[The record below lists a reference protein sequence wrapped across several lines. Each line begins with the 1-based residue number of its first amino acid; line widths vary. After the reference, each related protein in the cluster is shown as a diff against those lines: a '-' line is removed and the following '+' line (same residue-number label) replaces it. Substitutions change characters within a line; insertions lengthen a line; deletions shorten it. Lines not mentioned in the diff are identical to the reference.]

1 MNLVKWFRK
10 NNKKVM
16 AVVVIVIMFGFIG
29 GGTLLQQ
36 LSKRRI
42 GALAHFGKK
51 NEITDYDLLVARRE
65 LEILRMLQ
73 SDALLRSQD
82 LHGVFLG
89 ELLFSDQ
96 RASPALINRL
106 KKTIRTNQYKI
117 SEKQINDIYRRRVPP
132 GIYWL
137 LLQNEAQLA
146 GIRISNAQ
154 VRELLGRVIPQ
165 LFEGQT
171 YSQLI
176 GAIITRQRIPEQ
188 QILTTLGKLLAVLQY
203 SSTVCS
209 NEDLTTRQ
217 IMQAASTEEE
227 KVNVEFVKFDTA
239 VFAEQQQPPDADKI
253 AEHFD
258 KYKAIAPGAVSD
270 ENPHG
275 FGYKLPDRVQLEYI
289 AVKLDEVR
297 TIVKR
302 PTQDELGDYYSR
314 NKKLLFT
321 EQVPSDPND
330 PNSPTIPKTKSYAE
344 VASSISQQ
352 LLNDKINSTAQN
364 ILQEARTLTEAELED
379 LEIESP
385 EVTTEQLKEKAGD
398 YETAAAKL
406 SEKYKIKV
414 YTGKTGL
421 LSPMDMQSDAT
432 MATLILQGYG
442 QNPVRLSKVV
452 FAVDELAV
460 SELGLFDV
468 PKPRMFENIGPV
480 KDMMSL
486 YSSSS
491 VGIMAILRVI
501 DTRKAAEPESINQT
515 YSISSLKFD
524 PNEEKPGENIYSVK
538 EKVIEDLKKLA
549 VLETTKTRAD
559 EFIAVAKKEGWTS
572 AINKFEELYGQS
584 QQRDPNEP
592 NAFLLQNYPDMR
604 RISKENLE
612 TITLQGQGDPMTS
625 FYLNEGKVNK
635 QFVDQL
641 YSLVPPDNTTAENLP
656 LVMEFKPDLSFY
668 VIKNVSV
675 KRLFKEDFDKM
686 KVTRLF
692 REDYIQSQSLAVI
705 HFNPENI
712 LKRMNFRAVRTEEE
726 ETADANA
733 PAESEAA
740 S

>member
-10 NNKKVM
+10 NNMKVM
-16 AVVVIVIMFGFIG
+16 AFVVIGTMLGFIG
-29 GGTLLQQ
+29 GAFLQQ
-36 LSKRRI
+36 LGSRSRRV
-42 GALAHFGKK
+42 GALAHFGEK
-51 NEITDYDLLVARRE
+51 NPITDYDLLVARRE
-65 LEILRMLQ
+65 LEILRMLRA
-73 SDALLRSQD
+73 DALLRSQD

-96 RASPALINRL
+96 RASVALINRL
-106 KKTIRTNQYKI
+106 KQTIRTNQYGI
-117 SEKQINDIYRRRVPP
+117 SEKQINDIYRRRVPLS
-132 GIYWL
+132 IYWL

-154 VRELLGRVIPQ
+154 VGELLGRAIPQ

-176 GAIITRQRIPEQ
+176 GAIIRQQRIPEE

-203 SSTVCS
+203 SSIVCS
-209 NEDLTTRQ
+209 NEGLTTRQ
-217 IMQAASTEEE
+217 IMKTADNEEE

-239 VFAEQQQPPDADKI
+239 VFAEKQDEPSADKI
-253 AEHFD
+253 AEHFY
-258 KYKAIAPGAVSD
+258 KYKAIAPGTLSD
-270 ENPHG
+270 DNPYG
-275 FGYKLPDRVQLEYI
+275 FGYKLPDRLQLEYI
-289 AVKLDEVR
+289 AVKLDEVK

-314 NKKLLFT
+314 NKEQLFT

-330 PNSPTIPKTKSYAE
+330 PNSPPVKKTKSYAE
-344 VASSISQQ
+344 VANSISQQ
-352 LLNDKINSTAQN
+352 LFKDKVNSTAQN
-364 ILQEARTLTEAELED
+364 ILQEARTLTEAGLED
-379 LEIESP
+379 LEIESSK
-385 EVTTEQLKEKAGD
+385 VTTEQLREKAGD
-398 YETAAAKL
+398 YKTAAAQL

-421 LSPMDMQSDAT
+421 LSPIDMQSAENL
-432 MATLILQGYG
+432 ATLFLQGYG
-442 QNPVRLSKVV
+442 QNPVRLSKVI

-460 SELGLFDV
+460 SELGPFDV

-480 KDMMSL
+480 RDMMSRFR
-486 YSSSS
+486 SDAG
-491 VGIMAILRVI
+491 GIMAIVRVI
-501 DTRKAAEPESINQT
+501 DAKKASEPESVDQT
-515 YSISSLKFD
+515 YSTSSLKFD

-538 EKVIEDLKKLA
+538 EKVTEDLKKLA
-549 VLETTKTRAD
+549 VLDATKSKAE
-559 EFIAVAKKEGWTS
+559 EFIALAKKDGWTS
-572 AINKFEELYGQS
+572 AINKFEELYGQL
-584 QQRDPNEP
+584 QQRNENDP
-592 NAFLLQNYPDMR
+592 NAFRLQNYPDMR
-604 RISKENLE
+604 RISKANLE
-612 TITLQGQGDPMTS
+612 TIAIQGQGDPMTS
-625 FYLNEGKVNK
+625 FYLNESKVNQ

-641 YSLVPPDNTTAENLP
+641 YSLIPPDNDTAGTLP

-668 VIKNVSV
+668 VIKNISV

-686 KVTRLF
+686 KATRLF

-712 LKRMNFRAVRTEEE
+712 LKRMNFKPAKSEE
-726 ETADANA
+726 ETADPNT